1 MDFVNDG
8 PRRPG
13 EVGIDLGIAQTVTL
27 SDGTVFQLDVESI
40 KKHEKQIAVLQRQL
54 CRNKE
59 ARQKLA
65 KLGKANPFDK
75 REPSRKRRRLKA
87 KIQNHH
93 RCIRNI
99 RRDFM
104 LKTAH
109 TIAQNYGGVAM
120 EDLKL
125 KNMTKSAKGTVEEP
139 GKNVSQKTGLNRS
152 LARVAPYAMRMYSR
166 PMDDSFSSIRN
177 TRARPARSADARV
190 RQIDLRR
197 RISVVRNAGTPRMP
211 TSWGQPMSS
220 RRAGQAQFARVVS
233 LATRQQREPSFS
245 SRLDAK

>member
-1 MDFVNDG
+1 MTVSVECGHWFVSVVTEMDFVNDG

-109 TIAQNYGGVAM
+109 THRT
-120 EDLKL
+120 E
-125 KNMTKSAKGTVEEP
+125 
-139 GKNVSQKTGLNRS
+139 
-152 LARVAPYAMRMYSR
+152 
-166 PMDDSFSSIRN
+166 
-177 TRARPARSADARV
+177 
-190 RQIDLRR
+190 LRR
-197 RISVVRNAGTPRMP
+197 GGHGRSEAEEHDEV
-211 TSWGQPMSS
+211 GQ
-220 RRAGQAQFARVVS
+220 RHG
-233 LATRQQREPSFS
+233 
-245 SRLDAK
+245 